1 MTLFAMRDRDSSMAV
16 RFAISPAWETQ
27 AALQTLTDER
37 GPTYHQPW
45 LTRVRSAAA
54 GLDLAP
60 LLAALPRRGYVPD
73 FLAPPPPTSRS
84 RWPQQLAQLRATN
97 PEQVARELHR
107 CRQTVPD
114 GRDRRL
120 LTALLADPQRAR
132 DHLAVRLADAWT
144 SLIDPYWMRI
154 RTMLERDIGERSRAL
169 ARHGLRRT
177 LDQLHAKT
185 RWTAH
190 GLHLADG
197 CDVTVEVDQRGL
209 LLMPSAYLWPHVATI
224 IEPPWLPTIVY
235 PAAGIADLWNTPASA
250 PDVLGRLLG
259 TSRAHILACLDRP
272 LSTTALAAITGLSPA
287 GVSGHL
293 LTLRDAGLLSTTR
306 YGHEVR
312 YYRTELGCALLNAQ
326 AGDWD
331 LR

>member
-1 MTLFAMRDRDSSMAV
+1 MTLFAMRDRDSLTAV
-16 RFAISPAWETQ
+16 RFAISPAWEAQ
-27 AALQTLTDER
+27 AALQSLTDER
-37 GPTYHQPW
+37 GATYHQPW
-45 LTRVRSAAA
+45 LTRVQTAAA

-73 FLAPPPPTSRS
+73 FLAPPPPTSRPS
-84 RWPQQLAQLRATN
+84 WAKQLAQMRATT
-97 PEQVARELHR
+97 PEQVARELDR
-107 CRQTVPD
+107 CLQTVPD
-114 GRDRRL
+114 RWRHRL
-120 LTALLADPQRAR
+120 LTGFLTDPQRAR
-132 DHLAVRLADAWT
+132 DDLADRLTDAWAT
-144 SLIDPYWMRI
+144 LIAPYWIRI
-154 RTMLERDIGERSRAL
+154 RALLERDIGRRSWAL

-190 GLHLADG
+190 GLQLADG
-197 CDVTVEVDQRGL
+197 RDDTVEVDRRGL

-235 PAAGIADLWNTPASA
+235 PAAGIADLWNAPASP
-250 PDVLGRLLG
+250 PDALGQLVG
-259 TSRAHILACLDRP
+259 HSRAHILACLDQP

-287 GVSGHL
+287 GVSAHL

-312 YYRTELGCALLNAQ
+312 YHRTELGSALLNAQ
-326 AGDWD
+326 AGNRD

>member
-1 MTLFAMRDRDSSMAV
+1 MTLFAMRDRNSLMAV

-27 AALQTLTDER
+27 AALQCLTDER

-45 LTRVRSAAA
+45 LTRVQTAAA

-73 FLAPPPPTSRS
+73 FLAPPPPTSRPS
-84 RWPQQLAQLRATN
+84 WAQQLAQVRDTN
-97 PEQVARELHR
+97 PKQVARELDR

-114 GRDRRL
+114 RWRRRL
-120 LTALLADPQRAR
+120 LTGFLTDPQQAR

-144 SLIDPYWMRI
+144 GLIAPYWIRI
-154 RTMLERDIGERSRAL
+154 RTLLEQDIGQRSRAL
-169 ARHGLRRT
+169 AHHGLRRA

-190 GLHLADG
+190 GLNLADG
-197 CDVTVEVDQRGL
+197 RDDTVEVDQRGL

-224 IEPPWLPTIVY
+224 IERPWLPTIIY
-235 PAAGIADLWNTPASA
+235 PAAGIADLWNA
-250 PDVLGRLLG
+250 PTSPPDALGRLLG
-259 TSRAHILACLDRP
+259 HSRARILACLDRP
-272 LSTTALAAITGLSPA
+272 SSTTALATITGLGAA
-287 GVSGHL
+287 GVSAHL
-293 LTLRDAGLLSTTR
+293 LAMRDAGLLSTTR
-306 YGHEVR
+306 HGHEVR
-312 YYRTELGCALLNAQ
+312 YHRTELGTALFDAQ
-326 AGDWD
+326 TEKQD